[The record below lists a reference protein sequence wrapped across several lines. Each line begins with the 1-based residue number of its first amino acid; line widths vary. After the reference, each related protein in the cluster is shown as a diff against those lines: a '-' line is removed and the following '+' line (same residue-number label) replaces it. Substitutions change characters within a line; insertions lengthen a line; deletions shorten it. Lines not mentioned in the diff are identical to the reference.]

1 MCSTDHTTRQF
12 KQPVFSIKVQYVLRR
27 QRKNK
32 LRFCTEESWDA
43 CFNFWKTGA
52 APQQSR
58 RISPP
63 APARRRAAA
72 APEQTEGGR
81 EGESYRAEWGAGRAG
96 WRRPGPRAPVGRQ
109 ERGKVAR
116 KNASR
121 SRSQTGK
128 PPRAPLRETGGGE
141 HARCQPGAPAAAR
154 ASPSPSGAPSPPYLI
169 ATFPSE

>member
-27 QRKNK
+27 QRKKNK

-63 APARRRAAA
+63 AP
-72 APEQTEGGR
+72 GG
-81 EGESYRAEWGAGRAG
+81 GAGGAG